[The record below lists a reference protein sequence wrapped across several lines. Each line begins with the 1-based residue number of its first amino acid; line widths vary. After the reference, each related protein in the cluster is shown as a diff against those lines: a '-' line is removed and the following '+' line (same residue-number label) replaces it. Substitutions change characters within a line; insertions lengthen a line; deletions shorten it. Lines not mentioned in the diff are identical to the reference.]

1 RGYLRRAQLTAE
13 RFLPDP
19 FSNVAGARMYR
30 TGDLVRW
37 RVNGELEFI
46 GRADF
51 QVKIRGFRVEPGE
64 IEARLAECAGVQ
76 AAAGSGRE
84 DNFFELGGHSLLTVR
99 VVARVRQVM
108 RVETTIADL
117 FTNPALKDFS
127 RTLESKHR
135 RPNQASTIGDSG
147 AAIES
152 APTPILV
159 TIQPH

>member
-1 RGYLRRAQLTAE
+1 MGRGYLRRAQLTAE

-76 AAAGSGRE
+76 AAAVIVRE
-84 DNFFELGGHSLLTVR
+84 DVRGEKRLIAYYTSNPNKGCGPTLPVVCRHTWCRQRLCGWSLC
-99 VVARVRQVM
+99 
-108 RVETTIADL
+108 
-117 FTNPALKDFS
+117 P
-127 RTLESKHR
+127 
-135 RPNQASTIGDSG
+135 
-147 AAIES
+147 
-152 APTPILV
+152 
-159 TIQPH
+159 